1 MIIPDT
7 NYIIDVISGEER
19 AVEKSKQLQ
28 EEGVPQKLCT
38 PVVYEV
44 LAGIEFVGSKKERIK
59 IESLLN
65 KFPILTFD
73 LDAAKV
79 CSEIDAELRK
89 EGEMRSSVDLQIA
102 SIALANDEKLL
113 SNDHDFDVIKE
124 VFDLKLERY

>member
-7 NYIIDVISGEER
+7 NYIIDVISSEER
-19 AVEKSKQLQ
+19 AIEKSEQLQ

-59 IESLLN
+59 IDSLLN

-113 SNDHDFDVIKE
+113 SNDDDFDVMKE